1 MASAT
6 ARKVVLGDWNRF
18 VRDPLDLIRIA
29 FVVLLV
35 VFAVQGDVKGTF
47 NLAIACLLGF
57 LGRAVQLPRLY
68 DLALLLAMVFTM
80 VGEAFGLYDS
90 ITWYDRLVH
99 TVVPL
104 LTAQVMYIGLARL
117 EVLPDLRDETGNRRL
132 WGIFI
137 VTAALGI
144 AVGGVW
150 EVFEYTA
157 DAVLGSNLSEGN
169 SDTVGDL
176 IADSA
181 GSLLGAGLLV
191 AYAVKGWGSVR
202 RIPGENRFEDASA

>member
-1 MASAT
+1 
-6 ARKVVLGDWNRF
+6 
-18 VRDPLDLIRIA
+18 
-29 FVVLLV
+29 
-35 VFAVQGDVKGTF
+35 
-47 NLAIACLLGF
+47 
-57 LGRAVQLPRLY
+57 
-68 DLALLLAMVFTM
+68 
-80 VGEAFGLYDS
+80 
-90 ITWYDRLVH
+90 
-99 TVVPL
+99 
-104 LTAQVMYIGLARL
+104 
-117 EVLPDLRDETGNRRL
+117 
-132 WGIFI
+132 
-137 VTAALGI
+137 
-144 AVGGVW
+144 VW